1 MTQQSPIRETT
12 QQIRETENT
21 VFIEDK
27 KDESIPIPAQPEKNT
42 NPEEQEKKETE
53 VEVKKSLQD
62 EDIPVEPVLG
72 NDGIEVGG
80 EG

>member
-1 MTQQSPIRETT
+1 MTQQSPIKETT
-12 QQIRETENT
+12 QQITETENS

-27 KDESIPIPAQPEKNT
+27 KDESIPIPSQPEKN
-42 NPEEQEKKETE
+42 NSPEEQQKKETE

>member
-1 MTQQSPIRETT
+1 MAPQSPIKEAV
-12 QQIRETENT
+12 QQITETENT
-21 VFIEDK
+21 VFIEDIQNE
-27 KDESIPIPAQPEKNT
+27 DAPAQAENT
-42 NPEEQEKKETE
+42 NIPQEQQKKETE

-72 NDGIEVGG
+72 NDGLEVGG

>member
-1 MTQQSPIRETT
+1 MTQQSPIKEAA
-12 QQIRETENT
+12 QQITETENT

-27 KDESIPIPAQPEKNT
+27 ESEGVTAQSENIPVPA
-42 NPEEQEKKETE
+42 EQEKKETE